1 VISAHILTTKFL
13 LLEKKDMV
21 AESVRVAMSLM
32 AGAQSSATVFLF
44 AAVFRC
50 AIVCLIQKVLGA
62 LYLGRKHQS
71 MKITTHLHLVRE
83 V

>member
-32 AGAQSSATVFLF
+32 AGAQSPATVFLF
-44 AAVFRC
+44 ATVFRC
-50 AIVCLIQKVLGA
+50 AIRPKV
-62 LYLGRKHQS
+62 RQS
-71 MKITTHLHLVRE
+71 L
-83 V
+83 